1 MHPSPN
7 RFLQSLSHGDFELLR
22 PHLVNGQLAHSAVL
36 FEMGSKIE
44 RVYFPHGGVISLAV
58 PLASGDMVEAGMI
71 GHDGVIGAP
80 AALDSATS
88 LNRAVVQ
95 VPAACSAIEI
105 LAIGQAVASSRSL
118 RISLYKRDQML
129 LAQAQQAAV
138 CNAKHGINHRLPR
151 FLLRIRDLLES
162 DELPLTQEYLAQLI
176 GVRRTSITLAAQA
189 LQSRHLIK
197 YRRGHIRVLDVVGLT
212 RAACECYEAV
222 KSQEA
227 RLSAA
232 PD

>member
-7 RFLQSLSHGDFELLR
+7 RFLQSLSLGDFELLR
-22 PHLVNGQLAHSAVL
+22 PHLVTAHLAHSAVL
-36 FEMGSKIE
+36 FEMGGKIE

-71 GHDGVIGAP
+71 GNDSIIGAP

-95 VPAACSAIEI
+95 VPAPCSAIGI
-105 LAIGQAVASSRSL
+105 LPIRQAVAASRSL
-118 RISLYKRDQML
+118 RINLYKQDQLL

-138 CNAKHGINHRLPR
+138 CNAKHSIDARLAR
-151 FLLRIRDLLES
+151 FLLRTRDLLER
-162 DELPLTQEYLAQLI
+162 DDLPLTQDHLAHMI

-197 YRRGHIRVLDVVGLT
+197 YRRGHIHVLDVNGLLG
-212 RAACECYEAV
+212 AACECYEAV

-232 PD
+232 LD